1 MGATRDRRP
10 TTMASWTKY
19 TDTSTGQPYWHHSE
33 SGLTQWE
40 NPDATTGSNTSTE
53 PCTAPVF
60 TPPPPIT
67 KQDDDTTLQALPT
80 GIQTTVGSAPVDPA
94 TATTGAPPFFQVA
107 SGSPGF
113 LSPGLHY
120 DLPFPQEALGSFQD
134 GLCDFSSDW
143 YSCCLALWCP
153 CVSVYQL
160 LDKAK
165 PHLGDPWTS
174 EAVWCGALLL
184 PACVGLPSMHC
195 FVEMMIRQK
204 MRALYDIGGN
214 DSSDTFRDFVV
225 SWCCAPCSLSQMT
238 RHIDAFP
245 VPLLPAIP
253 VPPLPPG
260 QQSAAES
267 ESAPIQAASQ
277 EVADPKRDSP
287 TATGT
292 SVGQK

>member
-143 YSCCLALWCP
+143 YSCCLALW
-153 CVSVYQL
+153 
-160 LDKAK
+160 
-165 PHLGDPWTS
+165 
-174 EAVWCGALLL
+174 L

-225 SWCCAPCSLSQMT
+225 SWYCAPCSLSQMT